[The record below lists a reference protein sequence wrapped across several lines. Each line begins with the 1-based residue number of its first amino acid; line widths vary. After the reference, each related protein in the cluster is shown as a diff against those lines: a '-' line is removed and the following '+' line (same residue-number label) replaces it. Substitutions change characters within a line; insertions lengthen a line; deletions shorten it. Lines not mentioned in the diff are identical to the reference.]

1 MTWLDNNSSPIQMRH
16 TAISTL
22 RNLSL
27 STDILVTPQNLPREA
42 LMAVRKIDTFSSHRL
57 HKKHDVSDCT

>member
-1 MTWLDNNSSPIQMRH
+1 MTWLDNNCSPLQMRH

-42 LMAVRKIDTFSSHRL
+42 LLAVRKFDSVTNHRL
-57 HKKHDVSDCT
+57 HKKHDMSGCS